1 MLTTTNLRLD
11 LALATDP
18 NPLFKIKADH
28 CKAGNHFCNGTGLQY
43 YDQSVQKNDKNA
55 IKTKICVLKRKTGDK
70 KPTSLTCWSFASRF
84 NYLKD
89 AVY

>member
-1 MLTTTNLRLD
+1 MTSKHTKYASMLTTTNLRLD

-28 CKAGNHFCNGTGLQY
+28 CKAANHCCNCKGLQY

-55 IKTKICVLKRKTGDK
+55 IKTKNCVPKRKTGNK
-70 KPTSLTCWSFASRF
+70 RPASLA
-84 NYLKD
+84 
-89 AVY
+89 